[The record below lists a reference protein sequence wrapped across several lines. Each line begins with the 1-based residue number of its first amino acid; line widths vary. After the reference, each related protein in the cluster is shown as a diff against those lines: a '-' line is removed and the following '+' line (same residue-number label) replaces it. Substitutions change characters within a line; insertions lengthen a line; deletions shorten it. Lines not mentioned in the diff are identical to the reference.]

1 MAQEITWRN
10 IGATVSPGSASSM
23 SAGTTGVQQA
33 LGALGD
39 IISRQQEMNVN
50 NARLQREANT
60 QSYLDQVAAST
71 LEQLSNAD
79 YRSGLEAQR
88 DAMGMNLDRA
98 ATRDAITKQIAAQQN
113 QAAATQK
120 FDDMQAEV
128 GQRGVVDQLRT
139 LAAEGRTGEVNQIL
153 AEQQL
158 INEGE
163 IRKEL
168 SGVQDAIAN
177 RQYRA
182 AGEQRAQAAANR
194 AAEAHAL
201 SMTAGRENLAFTRE
215 QRDELR
221 RDRDEAKL
229 VSGTIA
235 TTFQDYDESRQ
246 AQNEMMRIV
255 GRETGM
261 PTDESGMPDLS
272 RASQDQ
278 LDTFRDALER
288 SGVQPNTS
296 ATERRNAALQSLVDA
311 GVSSKG
317 IAQAKQEMELRESLE
332 GMAPQDR
339 AKVEATIGAANG
351 ELDTLQRTL
360 TEDYEREAAR
370 NPFVE
375 PDKDPLGGV
384 NKIMEKAVKSGFGWE
399 GDRQDLNNMLVDFA
413 TNGIKLPDGRTAVVP
428 TKLMEQAFNTTN
440 TWLFKNAGDVEKRLI
455 ELMTTDGMTEMRED
469 APTIR
474 ENFLKKVSEINNQK
488 RSNAVKVT
496 RSAEREKGVTID
508 PNDELNFVL
517 RGRKR

>member
-50 NARLQREANT
+50 NAKLQREANT

-98 ATRDAITKQIAAQQN
+98 ATRDAITKQISAQQN

-128 GQRGVVDQLRT
+128 GQRGIVDQLRT
-139 LAAEGRTGEVNQIL
+139 LAAEGRAGEVNQIL

-168 SGVQDAIAN
+168 TGVQDAIQN

-194 AAEAHAL
+194 AAEAHSL
-201 SMTAGRENLAFTRE
+201 SMAAGRENLAFTRE

-246 AQNEMMRIV
+246 AQSEIMRIV
-255 GRETGM
+255 GKEVGM
-261 PTDESGMPDLS
+261 PTDDQGMPDMS

-278 LDTFRDALER
+278 LDAFSNALNEA
-288 SGVQPNTS
+288 GVQANTS
-296 ATERRNAALQSLVDA
+296 ATERRNAALKSLVDA

-332 GMAPQDR
+332 GLAPQDR
-339 AKVEATIGAANG
+339 VKVEATIGAVNA
-351 ELDTLQRTL
+351 ELDTLQRTA
-360 TEDYEREAAR
+360 TEDYEREVAR

-375 PDKDPLGGV
+375 PDKDPLGSV
-384 NKIMEKAVKSGFGWE
+384 NKIVDKAVKSGFGWE

-428 TKLMEQAFNTTN
+428 SKLLEQAFNTTN
-440 TWLFKNAGDVEKRLI
+440 TWLFKNAGDVEKRII
-455 ELMTTDGMTEMRED
+455 ELMTTDGMTQMRED

-474 ENFLKKVSEINNQK
+474 ENFLKTVSDIANQK

-496 RSAEREKGVTID
+496 RSAEREKGVTMD
-508 PNDELNFVL
+508 PTDDLTFAL